1 MKLNLSDQKTMTDK
15 IIVGWRE
22 MLCLPDLGIDL
33 IKAKIDTGARSSC
46 LHTFKLETFERDNEL
61 WVRFWIHPLQNNDEY
76 VKECEAKVLDQRTV
90 KDSGGHQEQ
99 RYVIETTLRFNH
111 QDWPIEMTL
120 TNRENML
127 FRMLLGRTAMQN
139 KIIVDPSASFLI
151 T

>member
-1 MKLNLSDQKTMTDK
+1 MTDK

-61 WVRFWIHPLQNNDEY
+61 WVRFWVHPLQNNDEY

>member
-1 MKLNLSDQKTMTDK
+1 MTDK